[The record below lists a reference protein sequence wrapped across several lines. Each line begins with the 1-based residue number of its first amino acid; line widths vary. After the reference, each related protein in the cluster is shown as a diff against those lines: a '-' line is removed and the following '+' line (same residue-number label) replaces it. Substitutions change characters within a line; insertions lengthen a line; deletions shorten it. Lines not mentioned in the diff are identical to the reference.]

1 VLQITE
7 QERAN
12 ILAALNFWSEEIVP
26 YGDDFARPHLEA
38 VGCGEQVPLNNTEI
52 EELMNRIRQ
61 SISR

>member
-12 ILAALNFWSEEIVP
+12 ILAALNFWLEEIVP
-26 YGDDFARPHLEA
+26 YGEDFARPHLET

-52 EELMNRIRQ
+52 QELMERIRQ
-61 SISR
+61 CHSR